1 MAKQTTIEKEFSI
14 EGVGLHTGN
23 KSKMLF
29 KPAEKNTGI
38 HFIRVDLPNKPDI
51 KADWNSLSTEAAIR
65 GTTIQ
70 SEKVQIHTI
79 EHILSTCFALGIDNL
94 IIEIDNNEPP
104 IIDGSAK
111 IIAQK
116 ILESGIKELDA
127 DKEFYTIKEPV
138 TFTAGNTK
146 IVAYPSD
153 KLEIDCTIGY
163 DHPFLSHQQAS
174 FEITKESYLNDIAPA
189 RTFCFD
195 YEIEALQSN
204 GLARGGSLDNAIVIG
219 PNGIYN
225 KEPLRFENE
234 FVRHKILD
242 LIGDISLAGK
252 PIKAK
257 LVAEKPG
264 HKSNVSFIK
273 EFVSKAVI
281 DKGEQKVEVPK
292 KEEGQFVE
300 GEEKITVF
308 NSAEIQRII
317 PHRYPILMI
326 DRVKLIGNGDK
337 KATGY
342 KCVSG
347 NEPFFQG
354 HFPGQP
360 IMPGVLIVEAMAQTS
375 CVMFL
380 SRPTLRN
387 CLAYFMGIDK
397 VKFRKTVIP
406 GDMLELKVEVIR
418 DSGRKGKVRGEAFVE
433 GKLVAEAEFM
443 FIIVDREK

>member
-23 KSKMLF
+23 KSKMVF

-51 KADWNSLSTEAAIR
+51 KADWNSLSTGVAIR

-70 SEKVQIHTI
+70 SGDVQIHTI
-79 EHILSTCFALGIDNL
+79 EHILSACFALEVDNL
-94 IIEIDNNEPP
+94 IIERDNNEPP
-104 IIDGSAK
+104 IMDGSAK
-111 IIAQK
+111 VIAQK
-116 ILESGIKELDA
+116 IMESGIKELDA
-127 DKEFYTIKEPV
+127 DKDFYTLKEPV
-138 TFTAGNTK
+138 TFISGNTK

-153 KLEIDCTIGY
+153 NLEIDCTIGY
-163 DHPFLSHQQAS
+163 DHPFLSNQQAK
-174 FEITKESYLNDIAPA
+174 FEITRESYLNDIAPA

-195 YEIEALQSN
+195 FEIEALQSN

-219 PNGIYN
+219 PSGIYN
-225 KEPLRFENE
+225 KEPLRFDNE

-281 DKGEQKVEVPK
+281 DKGEPKVEVPK
-292 KEEGQFVE
+292 KEEQVVSD
-300 GEEKITVF
+300 EKVTVF
-308 NSAEIQRII
+308 NSAEIQKII
-317 PHRYPILMI
+317 PHRFPILMI
-326 DRVKLIGNGDK
+326 DRVKLIGAGDK
-337 KATGY
+337 KAIGY

-380 SRPTLRN
+380 SRPALRN

-418 DSGRKGKVRGEAFVE
+418 DSGRKGKVRGEAFVD
-433 GKLVAEAEFM
+433 GKLVTEAEFM

>member
-1 MAKQTTIEKEFSI
+1 MAKQTTIEKEFTI

-23 KSKMLF
+23 KSKMVF
-29 KPAEKNTGI
+29 KPAEQNSGI

-51 KADWNSLSTEAAIR
+51 KADWNSLATGVAIR

-70 SEKVQIHTI
+70 SGDAKIHTI
-79 EHILSTCFALGIDNL
+79 EHILAACFALNIDNL
-94 IIEIDNNEPP
+94 IIEINNNEPP

-111 IIAQK
+111 VIADK
-116 ILESGIKELDA
+116 IMEVGIKELDA
-127 DKEFYTIKEPV
+127 EKEFYVIKEPII
-138 TFTAGNTK
+138 FTSGNTK
-146 IVAYPSD
+146 ITAYPSD
-153 KLEIDCTIGY
+153 KFEIDCTIGY
-163 DHPFLSHQQAS
+163 EHPFLSNQKAS
-174 FEITKESYLNDIAPA
+174 FEITKDSFVKEIAPA

-195 YEIEALQSN
+195 YEIEALQAN

-225 KEPLRFENE
+225 KEPLKFQDE

-252 PIKAK
+252 QIKAK
-257 LVAEKPG
+257 IVAEKPG
-264 HKSNVSFIK
+264 HERNVSFVK
-273 EFVSKAVI
+273 EFISKATI
-281 DKGEQKVEVPK
+281 ENGEIKVDTPK
-292 KEEGQFVE
+292 QEEQ
-300 GEEKITVF
+300 VF
-308 NSAEIQRII
+308 DENSVREFNCAEIQKII
-317 PHRYPILMI
+317 PHRYPILMV
-326 DRVKLIGNGDK
+326 DRVKLFGDGTK
-337 KATGY
+337 KAVGY

-380 SRPTLRN
+380 SRPQFKN

-406 GDMLELKVEVIR
+406 GDVLELKVEVIR
-418 DSGRKGKVRGEAFVE
+418 DSGRKGKVKGEAYVN
-433 GKLVAEAEFM
+433 GKLATEAEFM
-443 FIIVDREK
+443 FIIVDKEK

>member
-23 KSKMLF
+23 KSKMVF

-51 KADWNSLSTEAAIR
+51 KADWNSLSTGVAIR

-70 SEKVQIHTI
+70 SGDVQIHTI
-79 EHILSTCFALGIDNL
+79 EHILSACFALEVDNL

-104 IIDGSAK
+104 IMDGSAK
-111 IIAQK
+111 VIAQK
-116 ILESGIKELDA
+116 IMESGIKELDA
-127 DKEFYTIKEPV
+127 DKDFYTLKEPV
-138 TFTAGNTK
+138 TFISGNTK

-163 DHPFLSHQQAS
+163 DHPFLSNQQAK
-174 FEITKESYLNDIAPA
+174 FEITRESYLNDIAPA

-195 YEIEALQSN
+195 FEIEALQSN

-219 PNGIYN
+219 PSGIYN
-225 KEPLRFENE
+225 KEPLRFDNE

-281 DKGEQKVEVPK
+281 DKGEPKVEVPK
-292 KEEGQFVE
+292 KEEQVVSD
-300 GEEKITVF
+300 EKVTVF
-308 NSAEIQRII
+308 NSAEIQKII
-317 PHRYPILMI
+317 PHRFPILMI
-326 DRVKLIGNGDK
+326 DRVKLIGAGDK
-337 KATGY
+337 KAIGY

-380 SRPTLRN
+380 SRPALRN

-418 DSGRKGKVRGEAFVE
+418 DSGRKGKVRGEAFVD
-433 GKLVAEAEFM
+433 GKLVTEAEFM

>member
-1 MAKQTTIEKEFSI
+1 MAKQTTIAKEVSF
-14 EGVGLHTGN
+14 EGVGLHTG
-23 KSKMLF
+23 KKCKIVF
-29 KPAEKNTGI
+29 KPASENTGI

-70 SEKVQIHTI
+70 SQDVKIHTI
-79 EHILSTCFALGIDNL
+79 EHILSAFYGLQIDNV
-94 IIEIDNNEPP
+94 IVEIDNNEPP
-104 IIDGSAK
+104 ILDGSAK
-111 IIAQK
+111 LFCDK
-116 ILESGIKELDA
+116 ILEVGIKELNA
-127 DKEFYTIKEPV
+127 DKEFYVIKEPI

-153 KLEIDCTIGY
+153 KFEIDCTIGY
-163 DHPFLSHQQAS
+163 EHPFLSNQQAK
-174 FEITKESYLNDIAPA
+174 FEINKDVFVKDIALA

-204 GLARGGSLDNAIVIG
+204 GLAKGGSLDNAIVIG

-225 KEPLRFENE
+225 KEPLRFSDE

-242 LIGDISLAGK
+242 LIGDVSLAGK
-252 PIKAK
+252 QIKARI
-257 LVAEKPG
+257 VAQKPG

-273 EFVSKAVI
+273 EFVSKALI
-281 DKGEQKVEVPK
+281 DKGEPKVDVPK
-292 KEEGQFVE
+292 KEEQKADNEDV
-300 GEEKITVF
+300 KVF
-308 NSAEIQRII
+308 NSAEIQKII

-326 DRVKLIGNGDK
+326 DRV
-337 KATGY
+337 
-342 KCVSG
+342 
-347 NEPFFQG
+347 
-354 HFPGQP
+354 
-360 IMPGVLIVEAMAQTS
+360 LIVEAMARTS

-397 VKFRKTVIP
+397 VKFRRTVIP
-406 GDMLELKVEVIR
+406 GDVLELRVEVIR
-418 DSGRKGKVRGEAFVE
+418 DSGRKGKVRGEAYVD
-433 GKLVAEAEFM
+433 GKLVTEAEFM

>member
-51 KADWNSLSTEAAIR
+51 KADWNSLSTGVAIR

-70 SEKVQIHTI
+70 SGDVQIHTI

-104 IIDGSAK
+104 IMDGSAK

-138 TFTAGNTK
+138 SFTAGSTK

-163 DHPFLSHQQAS
+163 DHPFLSHQQTS

-204 GLARGGSLDNAIVIG
+204 GLAKGGSLDNAIVIG
-219 PNGIYN
+219 PSGIYN
-225 KEPLRFENE
+225 KEPLRFDNE

-281 DKGEQKVEVPK
+281 DKGEPKVEVPK
-292 KEEGQFVE
+292 KEEQTVAN
-300 GEEKITVF
+300 EEVKVF

-326 DRVKLIGNGDK
+326 DRVKLLGAGDK
-337 KATGY
+337 KAVGY

>member
-1 MAKQTTIEKEFSI
+1 MAKQTTIEKEVTI
-14 EGVGLHTGN
+14 EGIGLHTGN
-23 KSKMLF
+23 KSKMIF
-29 KPAEKNTGI
+29 KPAQENTGI
-38 HFIRVDLPNKPDI
+38 HFVRTDLPDKPDI
-51 KADWNSLSTEAAIR
+51 KADWNSLSTEVAVR

-70 SEKVQIHTI
+70 SGNVQIHTI

-94 IIEIDNNEPP
+94 IIEINNNEPP

-111 IIAQK
+111 VIAQK
-116 ILESGIKELDA
+116 ILEAGIKELDA
-127 DKEFYTIKEPV
+127 DKEFYTIKEPI
-138 TFTAGNTK
+138 TFVNGKTK
-146 IVAYPSD
+146 ITAYPSD
-153 KLEIDCTIGY
+153 KLEIDCTIGF
-163 DHPFLSHQQAS
+163 DHPFLSHQHAS
-174 FEITKESYLNDIAPA
+174 FEITKDVFLNDIAPA

-195 YEIEALQSN
+195 FEIEALQAN

-219 PNGIYN
+219 PSGIYN

-252 PIKAK
+252 QIKARI
-257 LVAEKPG
+257 VTEKPG
-264 HKSNVSFIK
+264 HKNNVSFIK

-281 DKGEQKVEVPK
+281 DKGEKKVEVPK
-292 KEEGQFVE
+292 KEELVVTDEQV
-300 GEEKITVF
+300 KVF
-308 NSAEIQRII
+308 NCAEIQQII

-326 DRVKLIGNGDK
+326 DRVKLFGAGDK

>member
-1 MAKQTTIEKEFSI
+1 MAKQTTIAKEVSF

-23 KSKMLF
+23 KCKIVF
-29 KPAEKNTGI
+29 KPASENTGI

-70 SEKVQIHTI
+70 SQDVKIHTI
-79 EHILSTCFALGIDNL
+79 EHILSAFYGLQIDNV
-94 IIEIDNNEPP
+94 IVEIDNNEPP
-104 IIDGSAK
+104 ILDGSAK
-111 IIAQK
+111 LFCDK
-116 ILESGIKELDA
+116 ILEVGIKELNA
-127 DKEFYTIKEPV
+127 DKEFYVIKEPI

-153 KLEIDCTIGY
+153 KFEIDCTIGY
-163 DHPFLSHQQAS
+163 EHPFLSNQQAK
-174 FEITKESYLNDIAPA
+174 FEINKDVFVKDIALA

-204 GLARGGSLDNAIVIG
+204 GLAKGGSLDNAIVIG

-225 KEPLRFENE
+225 KEPLRFSDE

-242 LIGDISLAGK
+242 LIGDVSLAGK
-252 PIKAK
+252 QIKARI
-257 LVAEKPG
+257 VAQKPG

-273 EFVSKAVI
+273 EFVSKALI
-281 DKGEQKVEVPK
+281 DKGEPKVDVPK
-292 KEEGQFVE
+292 KEEQMADNEDV
-300 GEEKITVF
+300 KVF
-308 NSAEIQRII
+308 NSAEIQKII

-326 DRVKLIGNGDK
+326 DRVKLLGAGDK
-337 KATGY
+337 KAIGY

-380 SRPTLRN
+380 SRPALRN

-397 VKFRKTVIP
+397 VKFRRTVIP
-406 GDMLELKVEVIR
+406 GDVLELRVEVIR
-418 DSGRKGKVRGEAFVE
+418 DSGRKGKVRGEAYVD
-433 GKLVAEAEFM
+433 GKLATEAEFM

>member
-23 KSKMLF
+23 KSKMIF
-29 KPAEKNTGI
+29 KPADKNAGI
-38 HFIRVDLPNKPDI
+38 HFVRVDLPNKPDI
-51 KADWNSLSTEAAIR
+51 KADWNSLSTGAAIR

-70 SEKVQIHTI
+70 SGDVQIHTI
-79 EHILSTCFALGIDNL
+79 EHILSACFALEIDNL
-94 IIEIDNNEPP
+94 LIEIDNNEPP
-104 IIDGSAK
+104 IMDGSAK

-127 DKEFYTIKEPV
+127 DKDFYTIKEPV
-138 TFTAGNTK
+138 TFISGNTK

-163 DHPFLSHQQAS
+163 EHPFLSHQQAKI
-174 FEITKESYLNDIAPA
+174 EITKESYLNAIAPA

-204 GLARGGSLDNAIVIG
+204 GLAKGGSLDNAIVIG

-225 KEPLRFENE
+225 KEPLRFDDE

-252 PIKAK
+252 PIKAR

-264 HKSNVSFIK
+264 HKSNISFVK

-281 DKGEQKVEVPK
+281 DKGEPKVEAPK
-292 KEEGQFVE
+292 KEETIVSD
-300 GEEKITVF
+300 EEVKVY
-308 NSAEIQRII
+308 NCAEIQQII
-317 PHRYPILMI
+317 PHRFPILMI
-326 DRVKLIGNGDK
+326 DRVKLYGAGDK

>member
-1 MAKQTTIEKEFSI
+1 MAKQTTIEKEAVI

-23 KSKMLF
+23 KSKMIF

-38 HFIRVDLPNKPDI
+38 HFIRTDLPEKTDI
-51 KADWNSLSTEAAIR
+51 KADWNSLSSGVAIR

-70 SEKVQIHTI
+70 QGNVQIHTI

-94 IIEIDNNEPP
+94 IIEITNNEPP
-104 IIDGSAK
+104 IVDGSAK

-116 ILESGIKELDA
+116 ILEAGIKELDEE
-127 DKEFYTIKEPV
+127 KEFYVIKEPV
-138 TFTAGNTK
+138 TFTDGKTK
-146 IVAYPSD
+146 ITAYPSD
-153 KLEIDCTIGY
+153 KLEIECSIGY
-163 DHPFLSHQQAS
+163 DHPFLAYQHAA
-174 FEITKESYLNDIAPA
+174 FEITKDVFLNEIAPA

-195 YEIEALQSN
+195 FEIEALQAN
-204 GLARGGSLDNAIVIG
+204 GLAKGGSLENAIVIG
-219 PNGIYN
+219 PAGIYN
-225 KEPLRFENE
+225 KDPLRFEDE

-252 PIKAK
+252 QIKARI
-257 LVAEKPG
+257 VAEKPG
-264 HKSNVSFIK
+264 HKNNLNFIK
-273 EFVSKAVI
+273 EFVSKALVVKETASQGAKMTENI
-281 DKGEQKVEVPK
+281 NTEVENI
-292 KEEGQFVE
+292 EG
-300 GEEKITVF
+300 KIL
-308 NSAEIQRII
+308 NSAQIQKII

-326 DRVKLIGNGDK
+326 DRIKLSSDPK

-342 KCVSG
+342 KAVSG

-380 SRPTLRN
+380 SRPDLRN

-406 GDMLELKVEVIR
+406 GDVLEMKVEVIR
-418 DSGRKGKVRGEAFVE
+418 DGGRKGKVRGEAFVD
-433 GKLVAEAEFM
+433 GKLVTEAEFM